1 MCSGHRLEDLGRNRE
16 GSLACRHGGQPVTLL
31 LLTAG
36 SVLTMGLFMQ
46 CTQSCNSRGSQK
58 KKSQSGNSQH
68 AGLWCTATHDW
79 LSAHSGVCGRICAQ
93 WGVWQEASPACPL
106 HRAEVRNALLG
117 PRFSGKNVALCR
129 CPQRGTMRAQDTVHR
144 DNPGSMILTMGNLED
159 SLGGPRCWD
168 VLGNP

>member
-1 MCSGHRLEDLGRNRE
+1 MGTGRRIWAGTGKEAWPADMEVSQPHCCYSRLAQFLPWGCLCNVHNHVIQGGHR
-16 GSLACRHGGQPVTLL
+16 
-31 LLTAG
+31 
-36 SVLTMGLFMQ
+36 
-46 CTQSCNSRGSQK
+46 K

-129 CPQRGTMRAQDTVHR
+129 CPQRGTMTAQDTVHR
-144 DNPGSMILTMGNLED
+144 DNPSSMILTMGNLED